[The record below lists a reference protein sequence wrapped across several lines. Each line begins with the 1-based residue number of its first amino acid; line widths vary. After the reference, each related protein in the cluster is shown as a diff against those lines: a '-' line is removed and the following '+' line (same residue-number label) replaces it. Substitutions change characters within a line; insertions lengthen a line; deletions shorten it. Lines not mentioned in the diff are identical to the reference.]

1 MDEDIQQLERDL
13 EAAKR
18 RLEAASAALAP
29 VHKGGEEE
37 EWQAAL
43 YACLEIERKLALS
56 KGEEAAMPCE
66 WEIPWDT
73 GAPCPHVLASGRR
86 TILIY
91 LADTFDPDWDGSF
104 VSVIDPK
111 ASDPQPLVIVE
122 FAGCYIHKFGGPN
135 DEVFGGLPWEG
146 RGLNA
151 YGAYVIKNSLWLA
164 EMKAVNSVH
173 PYYSESTYSRLKHY
187 VLLFHDEMFECLAE
201 RFELER
207 FQGSFADALEL
218 ARRRLPEA

>member
-146 RGLNA
+146 RGL
-151 YGAYVIKNSLWLA
+151 KRLR
-164 EMKAVNSVH
+164 SVRH
-173 PYYSESTYSRLKHY
+173 QELVMACRDESSEQRSP
-187 VLLFHDEMFECLAE
+187 LLLGIDL
-201 RFELER
+201 
-207 FQGSFADALEL
+207 
-218 ARRRLPEA
+218 LPVETLRASVPR

>member
-1 MDEDIQQLERDL
+1 MNNDIQQLEAEL

-29 VHKGGEEE
+29 KHKGGEEKE
-37 EWQAAL
+37 RDAAL
-43 YACLEIERKLALS
+43 HACLELERKVALS

-73 GAPCPHVLASGRR
+73 GAPCPHVLASGQR

-91 LADTFDPDWDGSF
+91 LADTIDPNWDGSY

-111 ASDPQPLVIVE
+111 ASDPQPLVIVD
-122 FAGCYIHKFGGPN
+122 FRGSYIHKFGGPN

-164 EMKAVNSVH
+164 EMMAVNSVH
-173 PYYSESTYSRLKHY
+173 PYYSESTYTSLKHY

-201 RFELER
+201 GFELER
-207 FQGSFADALEL
+207 FQGSFAEALEV
-218 ARRRLPEA
+218 AWQRLLTD